1 MLSYRS
7 LEVIMQHKTPG
18 CLYCCFVQETLE
30 GMNLLV
36 VNSWGFVGC
45 SNMLQLRV
53 AAFCWSLCP
62 FPKATGGPTS
72 ALLSSLEDCPWLQH
86 KPLQCSRD
94 LPAEVKAPPLE
105 HQRVWQGSSRTAAH
119 GIVAEPQGH
128 NSS

>member
-1 MLSYRS
+1 MWSYRS

-18 CLYCCFVQETLE
+18 CLYCCFVQETLV

-36 VNSWGFVGC
+36 VNSWGFAGC
-45 SNMLQLRV
+45 FNVLQLHV

-62 FPKATGGPTS
+62 FAEAAGGSTS

-86 KPLQCSRD
+86 EPLRCSRD
-94 LPAEVKAPPLE
+94 LPAGVKAPLLE

-119 GIVAEPQGH
+119 SRAAEPQGH